1 MEKRKEQESRE
12 KDVLCLIDE
21 MVKARGEMIKVRDL
35 YGIMDENSTTN
46 CIVEV
51 GNETWIG
58 VCELGGALEEDRL
71 REATGKLLD
80 EERMTKVVYFLI
92 YYQSTAV
99 LLSRRRIRKIS
110 GIQKFKVKD
119 IGTII
124 GELERKLFD
133 EPSERV
139 DVEEAEKYIITLARG
154 CKGLSAKKRRAIE
167 DVGIQSVEQIEDRV
181 YFTLDDKSEQK
192 MLSTLLG
199 SNKFSKV
206 CRYTSLDS
214 LMRIVSEQKISLCS
228 IVGMNDRSECSY
240 AAKKIGEVR
249 DSAEA
254 GEMLDKS
261 DSCFIMS
268 CVEEKMKDDLTM
280 WRLYGDDGKG
290 VCLTFNVRSDE
301 KEGCEK
307 KNGDE
312 KEGEEFKMAFAKVS
326 YAREDNKH
334 PELDFIREL
343 LYDRTDKGHG
353 LRLKYKDVWEHFF
366 KPHEYASEN
375 ETRLLVR
382 KKSDDENDGGEV
394 KWIKTYSDGIICK
407 LISYDFRKGE
417 CKLPIELE
425 SVMLGPKCPESD
437 INVVQ
442 LKRYIESQNLNIS
455 QNFKVEKSTI
465 KTYR

>member
-1 MEKRKEQESRE
+1 M
-12 KDVLCLIDE
+12 
-21 MVKARGEMIKVRDL
+21 
-35 YGIMDENSTTN
+35 
-46 CIVEV
+46 
-51 GNETWIG
+51 
-58 VCELGGALEEDRL
+58 
-71 REATGKLLD
+71 
-80 EERMTKVVYFLI
+80 
-92 YYQSTAV
+92 
-99 LLSRRRIRKIS
+99 
-110 GIQKFKVKD
+110 
-119 IGTII
+119 
-124 GELERKLFD
+124 KLF
-133 EPSERV
+133 EEAEEKAN
-139 DVEEAEKYIITLARG
+139 VEEAKSFINSILGYCRG
-154 CKGLSAKKRRAIE
+154 MSIGKKEAIK
-167 DVGIQSVEQIEDRV
+167 DVVIKDIEQAEHSV
-181 YFTLDDKSEQK
+181 YFSLDDESERD
-192 MLSTLLG
+192 LLETLLE
-199 SNKFSKV
+199 SNRFGKV
-206 CRYTSLDS
+206 CRYISLDS

-228 IVGMNDRSECSY
+228 IVGMNDRSECDY
-240 AAKKIGEVR
+240 AANKIGGVR

-261 DSCFIMS
+261 NSCFIMS
-268 CVEEKMKDDLTM
+268 CVEEKMEDDLTM

-326 YAREDNKH
+326 YARENNKH

-382 KKSDDENDGGEV
+382 KKSDDKNDGGEV
-394 KWIKTYSDGIICK
+394 KWIKTYTDGIICK
-407 LISYDFRKGE
+407 LISYDFRKGDD
-417 CKLPIELE
+417 KLPIELE

-437 INVVQ
+437 INVFQ